1 MTNKQSDVR
10 RYQNPVVEDPKYV
23 GENQSKNKFAR
34 EMGKAGNFEKE
45 KPEEEMNFDP
55 QISKKN
61 PQEPQKDLAEKELTE
76 KQRNKK

>member
-55 QISKKN
+55 QIKKKN
-61 PQEPQKDLAEKELTE
+61 TEEHNKQVKGEQSKE
-76 KQRNKK
+76 